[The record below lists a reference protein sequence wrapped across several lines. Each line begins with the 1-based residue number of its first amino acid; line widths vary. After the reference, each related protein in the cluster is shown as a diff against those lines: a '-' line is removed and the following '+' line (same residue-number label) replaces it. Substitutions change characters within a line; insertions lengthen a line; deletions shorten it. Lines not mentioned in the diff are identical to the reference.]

1 MTCVGWWEP
10 ALLGERIAQ
19 QGVGTGTGMAARFR
33 GVGHERLGRF
43 DGGRYAV
50 SKVDSTGGIDSGRFA
65 LLPVSWDVTPPEGG
79 RCCRP
84 DPQGIILIYHV
95 PFVVRC
101 TAAALIAHPFGV
113 VRGTA
118 INRSVIGDWGESVCR
133 LAIVDNLLHGG
144 ARVFVDA
151 LEVLLEFGV
160 HDHNVEGVGRRFWPF
175 CFGGQFCG
183 RGSSDGDGSV
193 ARGRYHSGS
202 S

>member
-1 MTCVGWWEP
+1 M
-10 ALLGERIAQ
+10 
-19 QGVGTGTGMAARFR
+19 
-33 GVGHERLGRF
+33 
-43 DGGRYAV
+43 
-50 SKVDSTGGIDSGRFA
+50 
-65 LLPVSWDVTPPEGG
+65 
-79 RCCRP
+79 
-84 DPQGIILIYHV
+84 

-160 HDHNVEGVGRRFWPF
+160 HDHNVEGSAGGFVLFSLVDNFAAAAAVMETAASPEAVTIVGLAEEE
-175 CFGGQFCG
+175 
-183 RGSSDGDGSV
+183 V
-193 ARGRYHSGS
+193 
-202 S
+202 